1 MNTKNKAIVTR
12 DGWKEQIKLARNKN
26 VRIESGGITWLF
38 NYEFMRE
45 AVR

>member
-1 MNTKNKAIVTR
+1 MNTKNKAIVCYF
-12 DGWKEQIKLARNKN
+12 DFSI
-26 VRIESGGITWLF
+26 WLF